1 MVDRSVAA
9 QETMD
14 QAQQAPFPTGPFPTS
29 TTTTPIPTHPSALT
43 GYNGTIFAYGQT
55 GSGKTFTITGGAER
69 YDDRGI
75 IPRVLTYLFKHYAEV
90 AAGRG
95 HPPPAGACPISPTS
109 RGSLRPSPSGRPFP
123 SP

>member
-1 MVDRSVAA
+1 MGEINNAKEEYNFKFGKVFDQNAKQDDIFDKVAVEA
-9 QETMD
+9 VTNALD
-14 QAQQAPFPTGPFPTS
+14 GFNS
-29 TTTTPIPTHPSALT
+29 TV
-43 GYNGTIFAYGQT
+43 FAYGQT